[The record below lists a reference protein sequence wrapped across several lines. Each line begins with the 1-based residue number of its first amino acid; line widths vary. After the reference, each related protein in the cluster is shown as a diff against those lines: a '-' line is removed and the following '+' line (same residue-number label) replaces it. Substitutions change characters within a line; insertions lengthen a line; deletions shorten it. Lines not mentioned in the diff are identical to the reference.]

1 MSTTDAG
8 GENGT
13 ADAGG
18 ETSTADAGGENG
30 TTPRLRLRGLTVAFD
45 DFVAVNDVS
54 FDLHD
59 GATLAVV
66 GESGSGKSVTA
77 LSIMRLIEIGTRA
90 QIRTGEALLRHDDG
104 KVDDLLQLPEPQM
117 REIRGD
123 RISMIFQEP
132 LTSLNPV
139 YTVGSQIGEALRL
152 HLGMNRREARERTLE
167 MLNRVRIPDASRRID
182 QYPHEMSG
190 GMRQRVMIAMA
201 LACDP
206 AILIADEP
214 TTALDVTI
222 QAQILALIAEMQRET
237 GAAVLIIT
245 HDMGVVAEV
254 ADEVVVMQRSRVV
267 ERGDVGD
274 IFDRPTEPYT
284 RSLLA
289 AVPRLG
295 SMTGLDDPQRFNLI
309 DPDALESA
317 GVSQLGGSD
326 S

>member
-1 MSTTDAG
+1 MNSP
-8 GENGT
+8 
-13 ADAGG
+13 ADGA
-18 ETSTADAGGENG
+18 EP
-30 TTPRLRLRGLTVAFD
+30 PRLSVRGLTVRFD
-45 DFVAVNDVS
+45 DFTAVSGAS

-59 GATLAVV
+59 GKTLAVV

-90 QIRTGEALLRHDDG
+90 TIDEGSVLLRNDG
-104 KVDDLLQLPEPQM
+104 GGVVDLLELPEAQM
-117 REIRGD
+117 RDIRGD

-139 YTVGSQIGEALRL
+139 FTVGYQIGEALQL
-152 HLGMNRREARERTLE
+152 HRGLRGQEARDRTLE
-167 MLNRVRIPDASRRID
+167 LLDRVRIPDVARRIK

-206 AILIADEP
+206 AVLIADEP

-222 QAQILALIAEMQRET
+222 QAQILALMAELQRES

-254 ADEVVVMQRSRVV
+254 ADDVVVMQSASIV
-267 ERGDVGD
+267 ERGSVYDV
-274 IFDRPTEPYT
+274 FERPRHAYT

-295 SMTGLDDPQRFNLI
+295 SMADEYLPRRFELI
-309 DPDALESA
+309 DPETGAAARTVRPTGRALS
-317 GVSQLGGSD
+317 
-326 S
+326 